1 MVSQAT
7 ATGRATSYG
16 KVKEKKEEMD
26 EFNGDALHVHV
37 RSFGKIQ
44 EKMGY

>member
-26 EFNGDALHVHV
+26 DDDFDD
-37 RSFGKIQ
+37 S
-44 EKMGY
+44 